1 MTDKPSKPRYPID
14 ESHVVGLKFGDSR
27 DHDTDESLET
37 VLTKGNPP
45 LLSLPF
51 KILLTVGVM
60 MVGNNTKDRIS
71 VT

>member
-1 MTDKPSKPRYPID
+1 MTYHD
-14 ESHVVGLKFGDSR
+14 VVALKFGDSR

-51 KILLTVGVM
+51 KILEIGGPVGSRWCK
-60 MVGNNTKDRIS
+60 GLPSPRW
-71 VT
+71 